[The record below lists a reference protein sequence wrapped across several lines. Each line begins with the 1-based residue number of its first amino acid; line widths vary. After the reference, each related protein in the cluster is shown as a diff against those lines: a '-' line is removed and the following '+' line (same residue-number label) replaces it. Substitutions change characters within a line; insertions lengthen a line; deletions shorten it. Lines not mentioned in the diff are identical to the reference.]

1 MMRRGGIIA
10 AALAATL
17 VLAACAGGGTP
28 RGTGG
33 NDSPAQ
39 INARLGLNYM
49 QQGNYEVAMEKLQRA
64 LEQDP
69 NLAEGHHY
77 LAELYRTLRN
87 EDKAEQH
94 YRRALRLA
102 PNDGSLQNNYAIF
115 LCDSGRYGEAE
126 ERFVRAA
133 RTAGYQRSDEAY
145 QNAANCM
152 MRIPDPERA
161 KVHLRQALDVN
172 PLLPSALF
180 QMATLSFDTGEVL
193 PARAFLQRFEAVSR
207 HNAQSL
213 WLGVRIEHALDNGP
227 AAADYARQL
236 REQFPRAE
244 ETARL
249 RELE

>member
-1 MMRRGGIIA
+1 MSRRIPVIAAMLA
-10 AALAATL
+10 AALTL
-17 VLAACAGGGTP
+17 AGCAGGP
-28 RGTGG
+28 PARSGG
-33 NDSPAQ
+33 GESPAE
-39 INARLGLNYM
+39 INARLGLSYM

-69 NLAEGHHY
+69 GLADAHHY

-87 EDKAEQH
+87 SEKAEQH

-102 PNDGSLQNNYAIF
+102 PGDGALQNNYAVF

-126 ERFVRAA
+126 ERFLRAA
-133 RTAGYQRSDEAY
+133 RTPNYERSGEAY

-161 KVHLRQALDVN
+161 KAHLRRALEIDPVS
-172 PLLPSALF
+172 PSALL
-180 QMATLSFDTGEVL
+180 QMSTLSFDTGDLL
-193 PARAFLQRFEAVSR
+193 PARAFLQRFEAVAR

-213 WLGVRIEHALDNGP
+213 WLGVRIERTLDNPP

-249 RELE
+249 REME

>member
-1 MMRRGGIIA
+1 MIRRGGIIA

-17 VLAACAGGGTP
+17 VLAACAGSGTP

-33 NDSPAQ
+33 ESPAQ

-49 QQGNYEVAMEKLQRA
+49 QQGNYEVAMEKLERA

-69 NLAEGHHY
+69 NLVEGHHY

-87 EDKAEQH
+87 DDKAEQH

-102 PNDGSLQNNYAIF
+102 PNDGSLQNNYAVF
-115 LCDSGRYGEAE
+115 LCDRGRYGDAE

-133 RTAGYQRSDEAY
+133 RTSGYQRADEAY
-145 QNAANCM
+145 QNAATCM

-161 KVHLRQALDVN
+161 KLHLRQALDVN

-180 QMATLSFDTGEVL
+180 QMATLSFDTGEAL

-207 HNAQSL
+207 HSAQSL
-213 WLGVRIEHALDNGP
+213 WLGVRIERTLDNAP